1 LNHETTTQPPNC
13 NTANTTSFTQKTT
26 EKSTSSQILID
37 DNQRQFIKQAIEH
50 KKRWI
55 SANGSP
61 IHVAGQTSLTSTI
74 GTTRF
79 TAPFIIA
86 RN

>member
-1 LNHETTTQPPNC
+1 VVHNFNSNQSRC
-13 NTANTTSFTQKTT
+13 A
-26 EKSTSSQILID
+26 TSSQILIN
-37 DNQRQFIKQAIEH
+37 DNQRQFIKQASEH

-86 RN
+86 RK